1 MASTQLG
8 RFDHGI
14 AWSVRGGNRSGHGF
28 PCIVL
33 TGQHAGKCDG
43 HKRSVGTNGY
53 EVGVGVWIASRFIW
67 ILGLGWLRRRVM
79 VMVRMAV
86 AVVMVVVILTN
97 FVRVHDFNGRMG
109 TRNVNKRDDDDQQMM
124 EDASHV
130 ALFR

>member
-1 MASTQLG
+1 MG
-8 RFDHGI
+8 M
-14 AWSVRGGNRSGHGF
+14 
-28 PCIVL
+28 
-33 TGQHAGKCDG
+33 
-43 HKRSVGTNGY
+43 
-53 EVGVGVWIASRFIW
+53 GVWIARRLIW

-86 AVVMVVVILTN
+86 AVMMRVVVVVAVILTN

-109 TRNVNKRDDDDQQMM
+109 TWNVNKRDGDDQQMM